1 MEPQGCF
8 RLAVVFLP
16 RVQKAENTWRA
27 SIAAKRRNDK
37 QVARRG
43 VRIAEAQHGSGPE
56 RAVHYCSSNKT
67 ASSGVR
73 RMTDTLRDGVTS
85 VRYVRVLQSN
95 RMSDR
100 LTTWIERTDD

>member
-16 RVQKAENTWRA
+16 RVKKAENASRA

-43 VRIAEAQHGSGPE
+43 VHIAEAQNGSGPE
-56 RAVHYCSSNKT
+56 RAVHFCASNKT
-67 ASSGVR
+67 ASAGVR
-73 RMTDTLRDGVTS
+73 RMRHSRRAGCTS
-85 VRYVRVLQSN
+85 VLYGHVFET
-95 RMSDR
+95 DR
-100 LTTWIERTDD
+100 ISVSRSP